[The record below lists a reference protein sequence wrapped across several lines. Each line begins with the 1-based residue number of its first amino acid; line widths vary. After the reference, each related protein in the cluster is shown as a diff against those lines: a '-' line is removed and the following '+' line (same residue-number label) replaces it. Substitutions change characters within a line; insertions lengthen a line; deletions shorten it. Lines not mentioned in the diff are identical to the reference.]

1 MTDFICNENEFFN
14 SSIIN
19 YYFGSNKMKTIRLIR
34 QALIKEMKEFNSN
47 KLLLNDIEKEKFLL
61 ENIFEYLEFY
71 KEFIS
76 ILSDDLKQRELD
88 KYYKILNHYEKNV
101 TLNYYTES
109 DLKEKYNFTFNVFI
123 DKYNLGYKKIY
134 KNVNQL
140 YKN

>member
-19 YYFGSNKMKTIRLIR
+19 YYFGSDKMKTIRLIR
-34 QALIKEMKEFNSN
+34 QALIKEMKDFNSN

-76 ILSDDLKQRELD
+76 ILSDDLKQR
-88 KYYKILNHYEKNV
+88 
-101 TLNYYTES
+101 
-109 DLKEKYNFTFNVFI
+109 
-123 DKYNLGYKKIY
+123 
-134 KNVNQL
+134 
-140 YKN
+140 